1 MLREIFIAFIVS
13 IDTYLAAS
21 AYCNNSIRIP
31 LLSGA
36 VIASFGAAVMGVSV
50 RFSDKLSSMIPPDIF
65 HICGIIVLCL
75 IGMLMIIKTIA
86 REILKKISCK
96 DGISLKTEKGSLVV
110 RLYLDDSAADKD
122 NSKVISVSEA
132 FTIALA
138 SSLDAAVTGIG
149 CGSSGI
155 NFVTA
160 SVMTFIFGSF
170 ALLLGNLTGKKV
182 SSLDHDLS
190 WVGGVLLIIFAFFC

>member
-50 RFSDKLSSMIPPDIF
+50 RFSDKLGSMIPPDIF

-86 REILKKISCK
+86 REILKKISRK